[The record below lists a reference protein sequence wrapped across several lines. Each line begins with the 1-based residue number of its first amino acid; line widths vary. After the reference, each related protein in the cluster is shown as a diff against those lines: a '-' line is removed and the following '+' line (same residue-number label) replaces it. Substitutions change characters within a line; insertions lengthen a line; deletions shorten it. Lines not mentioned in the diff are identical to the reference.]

1 MWFMNY
7 IANPFVRLILRS
19 PLHGWM
25 SAAVMLITY
34 RGRKTGREYTLPV
47 QYVRDGQAI
56 YIIPGMPE
64 RKTWWRSLRGGQPVR
79 LRLAGE
85 TLDARAEAIDGSS
98 DPDLAARVLEQYFR
112 RFPPSA
118 RQHKVRVS
126 GDGAFAPADLQRAAQ
141 SMVLVRVELS
151 KD

>member
-34 RGRKTGREYTLPV
+34 RGRKSGKEYTLPV
-47 QYVRDGQAI
+47 QYVRDGQCI
-56 YIIPGMPE
+56 YIVPGMPE
-64 RKTWWRSLRGGQPVR
+64 KKTWWRSLRGGLPVR
-79 LRLAGE
+79 LRLAGKNVKGRGE
-85 TLDARAEAIDGSS
+85 VIDAAS
-98 DPDLAARVLEQYFR
+98 DPALAARVLGQYFR

-118 RQHKVRVS
+118 RQHNVRIS
-126 GDGAFAPADLQRAAQ
+126 GDGICDPDDLQRAAQ
-141 SMVLVRVELS
+141 SMVIVRVS
-151 KD
+151 M